1 MDNKSWVTQK
11 TTWTAIA
18 GMMTAAGAYAAGEIE
33 FATLIEGIFAG
44 MSFIFLRQGIKKAE
58 K

>member
-1 MDNKSWVTQK
+1 MDTSFLNQK

-18 GMMTAAGAYAAGEIE
+18 GMVTAIGAYMAGEIE
-33 FATLIEGIFAG
+33 LATLIEGIFAG
-44 MSFIFLRQGIKKAE
+44 LSFIFLRQGVRKAE

>member
-1 MDNKSWVTQK
+1 MDTSFLSQK

-18 GMMTAAGAYAAGEIE
+18 GMMTAAGAYVAGEIE
-33 FATLIEGIFAG
+33 LATLIEGIFAG
-44 MSFIFLRQGIKKAE
+44 MSFIFLRQGVRKME

>member
-1 MDNKSWVTQK
+1 MDTSFLRQK

-18 GMMTAAGAYAAGEIE
+18 GMMTAAGAYVAGEIQ

-44 MSFIFLRQGIKKAE
+44 LSFIFLRQGVRKVE